1 MYRAL
6 IPFALG
12 LTTLLACLAST
23 VAVSGEQA
31 DHGAAP
37 SPRTSPQAREASR
50 PVSYTYREWTP
61 ANGLYDSTIRAI
73 AESDDGYL
81 WIASESGLVRFDGL
95 RFTTFGVAQLPLLAS
110 NQASVVARA
119 REGGVWV
126 GSATGSLFR
135 TNGDGVFE
143 VLPPRPGD
151 PESDSQITVA
161 PNGDLWVAQAQG
173 AARFSGG
180 RWTAFGP
187 EAGLPATYVLRVLV
201 DGRGTVW
208 AASESGLFVLAG
220 SRFEAVKAVALEGAS
235 RFRALLED
243 RRGRIWAGDSRGVIL
258 RRPDGV
264 FERPSGLSSVTGPI
278 VALAESQDST
288 VWALNGTRLC
298 ALHEVR
304 SPGDRDQWS
313 PTCHDLRFGNSPP
326 TDLLVT
332 RDGVLVVSSSGAG
345 IRLFVPRPSRLWT
358 TDDGLPAPEVHHLA
372 EDRDGAVW
380 LGAGCVGLT
389 RLSRQGDVEV
399 FPPPALGLRR
409 ACVQALLRDES
420 GALWVG
426 QQQGFLTRLAP
437 DRSSRAWGV
446 QDGLPFGDI
455 GPLVDDGHGGVWVGS
470 SIGVVCHVGDG
481 PLECP
486 PMPALA
492 GERISSMVLDASG
505 HLWIGQVGKVHEVTA
520 QGVRTLTT
528 EHGVPAAPIRV
539 LKTAPDGSLWM
550 GSYGGGL
557 ARARNGRVA
566 RVTTQQGLFDD
577 SLSALLEDE
586 AGHMWL
592 SGNRGVFVVARAHL
606 ERALDGPVSPGGRPA
621 VIDGTWFGP
630 YDGLPEGNGGHPVG
644 LLTRDG
650 QAMFGTVNGLVVFPR
665 ASFEPALSPSIIVE
679 MVRDQGR
686 PRVPRGEVTVERGGG
701 PVELQFSAPSLA
713 DARKVR
719 MRSQLIGRDPHWI
732 DHGLERRSVYT
743 DLSPGRYEFRLVAQ
757 RADGLWTEPVS
768 PLTLVVLPFWWQ
780 TWWARLL
787 AVTLVALVILWFVR
801 AQLAAAERRTE
812 VLRREI
818 VERQRAEEEAQQ
830 HLMALAHMNRVATA
844 GELTASLA
852 HELGQPLTAI
862 VANAE
867 ASRLLLSMPSPDTNE
882 IGEVLAEI
890 AQQGRRASEILR
902 GLRAFL
908 RRGRSQQEDLD
919 LNAEI
924 RDAIPLAWR
933 ELERSRITL
942 VVDLARGPLLV
953 RGDRI
958 PLQQVVLNLMAN
970 AADAMATVEPGQRQL
985 TVRSR
990 QVYGR
995 ARVSVRD
1002 TGPGIDPDRLPRL
1015 FEPFFS
1021 TKDKG
1026 MGLGLSICRSI
1037 VEAHGGRIWARNS
1050 PRSGAVFSWWIPIAG
1065 VTPAPGARTEASHE
1079 RAVS

>member
-1 MYRAL
+1 MFRAL
-6 IPFALG
+6 NPFALR
-12 LTTLLACLAST
+12 LAALLACLAS
-23 VAVSGEQA
+23 AFPVSGERT
-31 DHGAAP
+31 DHGAT
-37 SPRTSPQAREASR
+37 TSPGTSRQARDAR
-50 PVSYTYREWTP
+50 PASYTYREWTP
-61 ANGLYDSTIRAI
+61 ANGLYDSTINTI

-81 WIASESGLVRFDGL
+81 WLASESGLVRFDGL
-95 RFTTFGVAQLPLLAS
+95 RFTTFGVAQLPFLTA
-110 NQASVVARA
+110 NQASVVTRA

-143 VLPPRPGD
+143 VLPRRPVD
-151 PESDSQITVA
+151 AVRDSQITVA
-161 PNGDLWVAQAQG
+161 PNGDLWIAQAEG

-187 EAGLPATYVLRVLV
+187 EVGLPAKRVLRVLV
-201 DGRGTVW
+201 DRSGKVW
-208 AASESGLFVLAG
+208 ASNASGLFVLEG
-220 SRFEAVKAVALEGAS
+220 GRFNAVKAEAFEGAT
-235 RFRALLED
+235 RIAALLED
-243 RRGRIWAGDSRGVIL
+243 GRGRLWAGDSRGVIL
-258 RRPDGV
+258 RRSDGV
-264 FERPSGLSSVTGPI
+264 FERPSGLSTVTGPI

-298 ALHEVR
+298 ALYEVR

-313 PTCHDLRFGNSPP
+313 PTCHDLRLGGSPP

-332 RDGVLVVSSSGAG
+332 REGVLVVSSSGAG
-345 IRLFVPRPSRLWT
+345 IRMLVPRPSRLWT
-358 TDDGLPAPEVHHLA
+358 TADGLSSPEVHHLA
-372 EDRDGAVW
+372 EDGEGAVW
-380 LGAGCVGLT
+380 VGAGCGGLT
-389 RLSRQGDVEV
+389 RLSLQGDVEV
-399 FPPPALGLRR
+399 FVPPALGLRR
-409 ACVQALLRDES
+409 ACVQALLRDLS

-426 QQQGFLTRLAP
+426 QQQGVLTRVAP
-437 DRSSRAWGV
+437 DRSSKEWGV

-455 GPLVDDGHGGVWVGS
+455 GPLVDDGQGGVWVGS
-470 SIGVVCHVGDG
+470 SIGVVCHVGNG
-481 PLECP
+481 RLECP
-486 PMPALA
+486 PRPALA
-492 GERISSMVLDASG
+492 GERIWSMALDASG

-520 QGVRTLTT
+520 EGVRTLTT

-539 LKTAPDGSLWM
+539 LKADPDGTLWM

-557 ARARNGRVA
+557 ARARNGRIA
-566 RVTTQQGLFDD
+566 RLTTQQGLFDD
-577 SLSALLEDE
+577 SLSALLEDGT
-586 AGHMWL
+586 GHMWL

-606 ERALDGPVSPGGRPA
+606 ERALDAPASSDTRPA
-621 VIDGTWFGP
+621 AVLDGTWFGA

-644 LLTRDG
+644 LLTQDG
-650 QAMFGTVNGLVVFPR
+650 HAMFGTVNGLVVFHR
-665 ASFEPALSPSIIVE
+665 ASFEPARSPAVVVEIVH
-679 MVRDQGR
+679 DQGR
-686 PRVPRGEVTVERGGG
+686 ARDPHGEVTVERGGG
-701 PVELQFSAPSLA
+701 PVELRFSAPSLA
-713 DARKVR
+713 DAHRIR
-719 MRSQLIGRDPHWI
+719 MRSQLIGRDPDWI

-743 DLSPGRYEFRLVAQ
+743 DLSPGKYELRLVAQ
-757 RADGLWTEPVS
+757 RADGLWTDPVS

-787 AVTLVALVILWFVR
+787 AVTLGALAIFWFVR
-801 AQLAAAERRTE
+801 AQLVAAERRTE
-812 VLRREI
+812 ALRREI
-818 VERQRAEEEAQQ
+818 VERQRAEEAAQQ

-867 ASRLLLSMPSPDTNE
+867 ASRLMLSMPSPDPGE
-882 IGEVLAEI
+882 ISEVLGEI

-908 RRGRSQQEDLD
+908 RRGPSQQEDLD

-933 ELERSRITL
+933 ELERSLVTL
-942 VVDLARGPLLV
+942 VVDLAHGPLPV

-970 AADAMATVEPGQRQL
+970 AADAMATVEPGQRRL

-990 QVYGR
+990 QVCGR

-1002 TGPGIDPDRLPRL
+1002 TGPGVDPDRLPRL

-1026 MGLGLSICRSI
+1026 MGLGLSICKSI
-1037 VEAHGGRIWARNS
+1037 VEAHGGRIRARNMAG
-1050 PRSGAVFSWWIPIAG
+1050 SGAVFSWWIPLTAAP
-1065 VTPAPGARTEASHE
+1065 PAPGARTDRSHE